1 MASFERPSLNV
12 NARTWIALGISAACL
27 FILALRLW
35 HLQIINGHVFR
46 DRSENNRL
54 RMVYV
59 PPPRGLILDRNG
71 EVLVRNRLSFNV
83 DFVTE
88 DSPNPEQT
96 VRALAEITGQPA
108 DELLERLTRQGKR
121 RMYEPK
127 LLLRDV
133 SRDLVAKIAAQRYRL
148 PGVIISVVPARDYI
162 HGDLAAHAIGYIR
175 EISGEQLKNPLYA
188 GYRMGDVIGQYGVE
202 ARYERYLQGER
213 GSQAVIVNAAGN
225 KIGEAYSHLALP
237 GSDVMLTIDRRL
249 QEVADRALA
258 GKKGAV
264 VAMDPTTGDILAMA
278 AAPRFAPSI
287 FTTEVSKETWADL
300 VDAKGNKLTNRVT
313 QGVYPPGS
321 VFKIFVAA
329 AALSEGV
336 VTPQERFYCPGYTL
350 FGTRKFRCHK
360 HSGHG
365 SVDLFEAIV
374 QSCDVYF
381 YTVGQRLGVDRIY
394 QYAHD
399 LFEFGEATGLGIG
412 DESSGLIPSTAWKAK
427 YFRNPEDKK
436 WYPGETLPVS
446 IGQGAITTTPLQI
459 VRGLSAVVNGGLVIK
474 PRLVRKVVA
483 SDGRVLEETPSKP
496 DVVRKLDLSAEIL
509 DKLKRSMVGVV
520 EDKRGTGHRAALP
533 EVHGILVGGKTGTA
547 QVASR
552 ESGIKDED
560 HAWFAGYAPADNPRI
575 VVAAIVENGGHRG
588 VEAAPIAQD
597 VLSAYFG
604 IPDPPPEEKTA
615 VKVKRVSAP
624 EVPVD

>member
-1 MASFERPSLNV
+1 MASLERPSLNV
-12 NARTWIALGISAACL
+12 SGRLWIALGICAICL
-27 FILALRLW
+27 SILALRLW
-35 HLQIINGHVFR
+35 HLQIIKGHFFR

-54 RMVYV
+54 RTVYV
-59 PPPRGLILDRNG
+59 PPPRGLLLDRNG
-71 EVLVRNRLSFNV
+71 EVLVRNRPSFNI
-83 DFVTE
+83 DFVSE
-88 DSPNPEQT
+88 DSPNPEET

-108 DELLERLTRQGKR
+108 EDLLEKLTRQGKR

-133 SRDLVAKIAAQRYRL
+133 SRDLVAKITAQRYRL
-148 PGVIISVVPARDYI
+148 PGLLISVVPARDYI

-188 GYRMGDVIGQYGVE
+188 GYRMGDVVGQYGVE
-202 ARYERYLQGER
+202 SRYERYLQGER
-213 GSQAVIVNAAGN
+213 GSQAVIVNASGN

-249 QEVADRALA
+249 QEVAERALS

-264 VAMDPTTGDILAMA
+264 VAMDPNTGDILAMA

-287 FTTEVSKETWADL
+287 FTSEVSKETWADL
-300 VDAKGNKLTNRVT
+300 IDEKGSKLTNRVT

-336 VTPQERFYCPGYTL
+336 VTPQDRFFCPGYTM
-350 FGTRKFRCHK
+350 FGSRKFRCHK

-394 QYAHD
+394 RYAHD
-399 LFEFGEATGLGIG
+399 IFEFGESTELGIG

-459 VRGLSAVVNGGLVIK
+459 VRGLSAVVNDGRIVK
-474 PRLVRKVVA
+474 PRLVRKVAA
-483 SDGRVLEETPSKP
+483 SDGRVLEETPSGP
-496 DVVRKLDLSAEIL
+496 EVVRTIDIDPAIL

-533 EVHGILVGGKTGTA
+533 EIHGISVGGKTGTA
-547 QVASR
+547 QVASK
-552 ESGIKDED
+552 ESGITDED
-560 HAWFAGYAPADNPRI
+560 HAWFAGYAPADRPQI
-575 VVAAIVENGGHRG
+575 VVVALVENGGHG
-588 VEAAPIAQD
+588 GAVAAPIAQD
-597 VLSAYFG
+597 VLAAYFG
-604 IPDPPPEEKTA
+604 IPDPPPGKKE
-615 VKVKRVSAP
+615 KVKKRAQ
-624 EVPVD
+624 ELANE

>member
-1 MASFERPSLNV
+1 MAYSERPTLNV
-12 NARTWIALGISAACL
+12 VPRIWIALAIAALCL
-27 FILALRLW
+27 FVLALRLW
-35 HLQIINGHVFR
+35 HLQIIRGNFFR

-71 EVLVRNRLSFNV
+71 EVLVRNRPSFNI
-83 DFVTE
+83 DFVSE
-88 DSPNPEQT
+88 DSPDPEAT
-96 VRALAEITGQPA
+96 VRTLASITGYPA
-108 DELLERLTRQGKR
+108 EELLEKLARPGKR

-133 SRDLVAKIAAQRYRL
+133 SRDMVARVTAQRYRL
-148 PGVIISVVPARDYI
+148 PGVVVSVVPGRDYI

-225 KIGEAYSHLALP
+225 KTGEAYSHLALP

-249 QEVADRALA
+249 QEVADRALS

-264 VAMDPTTGDILAMA
+264 VAMNPNTGDILAMA
-278 AAPRFAPSI
+278 SAPRFAPSI
-287 FTTEVSKETWADL
+287 FTSEVSKEAWADIT
-300 VDAKGNKLTNRVT
+300 DPRGNKLTNRVS

-321 VFKIFVAA
+321 VFKIFVAI
-329 AALSEGV
+329 AALAEGV
-336 VTPQERFYCPGYTL
+336 VKPTERFHCPGYLT
-350 FGTRKFRCHK
+350 FGSRKFRCHK

-365 SVDLFEAIV
+365 SVDLFDAMV

-399 LFEFGEATGLGIG
+399 LFEFGEPTGLGIG
-412 DESSGLIPSTAWKAK
+412 DEAAGLIPSTAWKAK

-459 VRGLSAVVNGGLVIK
+459 VRGVSAVVNGGKVLK

-483 SDGRVLEETPSKP
+483 NDGRVLEEESGGPEIVRTIDIPP
-496 DVVRKLDLSAEIL
+496 DIIEKV
-509 DKLKRSMVGVV
+509 KRSMVGVV
-520 EDKRGTGHRAALP
+520 VDPRGTGHKAALP
-533 EVHGILVGGKTGTA
+533 ESSGIIVGGKTGTA
-547 QVASR
+547 QVASK

-560 HAWFAGYAPADNPRI
+560 HAWFAGYAPADNPQI
-575 VVAAIVENGGHRG
+575 VVAAIVENGGHG
-588 VEAAPIAQD
+588 GAEAAPIVQD
-597 VLSAYFG
+597 IFAAYFG
-604 IPDPPPEEKTA
+604 IPDPPPEEKKPPQKIA
-615 VKVKRVSAP
+615 RRARR
-624 EVPVD
+624 E

>member
-1 MASFERPSLNV
+1 MASLERPSLNV
-12 NARTWIALGISAACL
+12 SARLWIALGICAICL
-27 FILALRLW
+27 SILALRLW
-35 HLQIINGHVFR
+35 HLQIIKGHFFR

-59 PPPRGLILDRNG
+59 PPPRGLLLDRNG
-71 EVLVRNRLSFNV
+71 EVLVRNRPSFNI
-83 DFVTE
+83 DFVSE
-88 DSPNPEQT
+88 DSPNPEET

-108 DELLERLTRQGKR
+108 EDLLEKLTRQGKR

-133 SRDLVAKIAAQRYRL
+133 SRDLVAKITAQRYRL
-148 PGVIISVVPARDYI
+148 PGVLISVVPARDYI

-188 GYRMGDVIGQYGVE
+188 GYRMGDVVGQYGVE
-202 ARYERYLQGER
+202 SRYERYLQGER
-213 GSQAVIVNAAGN
+213 GSQAVIVNASGN

-249 QEVADRALA
+249 QEVADRALS

-264 VAMDPTTGDILAMA
+264 VAMDPNTGDILAMA

-287 FTTEVSKETWADL
+287 FTSEVSKETWADL
-300 VDAKGNKLTNRVT
+300 IDEKGSKLTNRVT

-336 VTPQERFYCPGYTL
+336 VTPQDRFFCPGYTM
-350 FGTRKFRCHK
+350 FGSRKFRCHK

-394 QYAHD
+394 HYAHD
-399 LFEFGEATGLGIG
+399 IFEFGESTELGIG

-459 VRGLSAVVNGGLVIK
+459 VRGLSAVVNDGRVVK

-483 SDGRVLEETPSKP
+483 SDGRVLEETPSGP
-496 DVVRKLDLSAEIL
+496 EVVRTIDIDPAIL

-533 EVHGILVGGKTGTA
+533 EIHGISVGGKTGTA
-547 QVASR
+547 QVASK
-552 ESGIKDED
+552 ESGITDED
-560 HAWFAGYAPADNPRI
+560 HAWFAGYAPADRPQI
-575 VVAAIVENGGHRG
+575 VVAALVENGGHG
-588 VEAAPIAQD
+588 GAVAAPIAQD
-597 VLSAYFG
+597 VLAAYFG
-604 IPDPPPEEKTA
+604 IPDPPPEQKD
-615 VKVKRVSAP
+615 KVKKRVQEPAD
-624 EVPVD
+624 E

>member
-1 MASFERPSLNV
+1 MAYSERPAINV
-12 NARTWIALGISAACL
+12 TPRLWIAVGIAAL
-27 FILALRLW
+27 SVFVLALRLW
-35 HLQIINGHVFR
+35 HLQIIRGNFFR

-59 PPPRGLILDRNG
+59 PPPRGLIVDRNG
-71 EVLVRNRLSFNV
+71 EVLVRNRPSFNI
-83 DFVTE
+83 DFVSE
-88 DSPNPEQT
+88 DSPNPEET
-96 VRALAEITGQPA
+96 VRTLAAITGSPA
-108 DELLERLTRQGKR
+108 EELIEKLARPGKR

-133 SRDLVAKIAAQRYRL
+133 SRDMVARVTAQRYRL
-148 PGVIISVVPARDYI
+148 PGVVISVVPARDYL

-175 EISGEQLKNPLYA
+175 EISAEQLKNPIYA

-202 ARYERYLQGER
+202 SRHERYLQGER

-249 QEVADRALA
+249 QEIADRALN
-258 GKKGAV
+258 GKKGAI
-264 VAMDPTTGDILAMA
+264 VAMNPNNGDILAMA
-278 AAPRFAPSI
+278 SAPRFAPAI
-287 FTTEVSKETWADL
+287 FTTEVSKETWADIT
-300 VDAKGNKLTNRVT
+300 DPRGNKLTNRVS

-321 VFKIFVAA
+321 VFKIFVAL
-329 AALSEGV
+329 AALAEGV
-336 VTPQERFYCPGYTL
+336 VTPQERFYCPGYLT
-350 FGTRKFRCHK
+350 FGKRKFRCHK

-365 SVDLFEAIV
+365 SVDLFDAMV

-399 LFEFGEATGLGIG
+399 LFEFGEPTGLGIG

-427 YFRNPEDKK
+427 YFRNPEDKR

-459 VRGLSAVVNGGLVIK
+459 VRGLSAVVNGGKIVK

-483 SDGRVLEETPSKP
+483 SDGRVLEEFPP
-496 DVVRKLDLSAEIL
+496 GPEVVRTLDIAPEVVERV
-509 DKLKRSMVGVV
+509 KKSMVGVV
-520 EDKRGTGHRAALP
+520 LDKRGTGRKAALP
-533 EVHGILVGGKTGTA
+533 EASGIVVGGKTGTA
-547 QVASR
+547 QVASK

-560 HAWFAGYAPADNPRI
+560 HAWFAGYASADNPQI
-575 VVAAIVENGGHRG
+575 VVAAIVENGGHG
-588 VEAAPIAQD
+588 GAEAAPLVRE
-597 VLSAYFG
+597 VLMAYFG
-604 IPDPPPEEKTA
+604 ISDPPPEEKKPIKKTT
-615 VKVKRVSAP
+615 RRPRS
-624 EVPVD
+624 E

>member
-1 MASFERPSLNV
+1 MASLERPSLNV
-12 NARTWIALGISAACL
+12 SVRLWIALGICATCL
-27 FILALRLW
+27 FVLALRLW
-35 HLQIINGHVFR
+35 HLQIIKGHFFR

-71 EVLVRNRLSFNV
+71 EVLVRNRPSFNI
-83 DFVTE
+83 DFVSE
-88 DSPNPEQT
+88 DSPNPEET

-108 DELLERLTRQGKR
+108 EDLLEKLTRQGKR

-133 SRDLVAKIAAQRYRL
+133 SRDLVAKITAQRYRL
-148 PGVIISVVPARDYI
+148 PGVLISVVPARDYI
-162 HGDLAAHAIGYIR
+162 HNDLAAHAIGYIR

-188 GYRMGDVIGQYGVE
+188 GYRMGDVVGQYGVE

-213 GSQAVIVNAAGN
+213 GSQAVIVNASGN

-249 QEVADRALA
+249 QEVADRALS
-258 GKKGAV
+258 GRKGAV
-264 VAMDPTTGDILAMA
+264 VAMDPNTGDILAMA

-287 FTTEVSKETWADL
+287 FTSEVSKETWADL
-300 VDAKGNKLTNRVT
+300 IDEKGSKLTNRVT

-336 VTPQERFYCPGYTL
+336 VSPQERFFCPGYTM
-350 FGTRKFRCHK
+350 FGSRKFRCHK

-399 LFEFGEATGLGIG
+399 IFGFGESTELGIG

-459 VRGLSAVVNGGLVIK
+459 VRGLSAVVNDGRIVK

-483 SDGRVLEETPSKP
+483 SDGRVLEETPSGP
-496 DVVRKLDLSAEIL
+496 EIVRTIDIDPAIL

-533 EVHGILVGGKTGTA
+533 EIHGISVGGKTGTA
-547 QVASR
+547 QVASK
-552 ESGIKDED
+552 ESGIKDDD
-560 HAWFAGYAPADNPRI
+560 HAWFAGYAPAEHPQI
-575 VVAAIVENGGHRG
+575 VVAALVENGGHGG
-588 VEAAPIAQD
+588 VAAAPIAQD
-597 VLSAYFG
+597 VFAAYFG
-604 IPDPPPEEKTA
+604 IPDPPPEPKE
-615 VKVKRVSAP
+615 KVKKRAP
-624 EVPVD
+624 EPTND

>member
-1 MASFERPSLNV
+1 MAYSERPAINV
-12 NARTWIALGISAACL
+12 TLRLWIAVGIAAVSVFVL
-27 FILALRLW
+27 TLRLW
-35 HLQIINGHVFR
+35 HLQIIKGNFFR

-59 PPPRGLILDRNG
+59 PPPRGLITDRNG
-71 EVLVRNRLSFNV
+71 EVLVRNRPSFNI
-83 DFVTE
+83 DFVSE
-88 DSPNPEQT
+88 DSPHPEET
-96 VRALAEITGQPA
+96 VRTLAAITGYPA
-108 DELLERLTRQGKR
+108 DELLEKLSRPGKR

-133 SRDLVAKIAAQRYRL
+133 SRDMVARVTAQRYRL
-148 PGVIISVVPARDYI
+148 PGIIISVVPARDYL

-175 EISGEQLKNPLYA
+175 EISGEQLKSPLYA

-249 QEVADRALA
+249 QEVADRALN

-264 VAMDPTTGDILAMA
+264 VAMNPTNGDILAMA
-278 AAPRFAPSI
+278 SAPRFAPAI
-287 FTTEVSKETWADL
+287 FTTEVSKETWADIT
-300 VDAKGNKLTNRVT
+300 DPRGNKLTNRVS

-321 VFKIFVAA
+321 VFKIFVAL
-329 AALSEGV
+329 AALAEGV
-336 VTPQERFYCPGYTL
+336 VTPQERFYCPGYVM
-350 FGTRKFRCHK
+350 FGKRKFRCHK

-365 SVDLFEAIV
+365 SVDLFDAMV

-399 LFEFGEATGLGIG
+399 LFEFGEQTGLGIG

-427 YFRNPEDKK
+427 YFRNPEDKR

-459 VRGLSAVVNGGLVIK
+459 VRGLSAVVNGGKIVK
-474 PRLVRKVVA
+474 PRLVRKVIA
-483 SDGRVLEETPSKP
+483 SDGRVLEEAPP
-496 DVVRKLDLSAEIL
+496 GPEVVKTIDIAPEIVESV
-509 DKLKRSMVGVV
+509 KKSMVGVV
-520 EDKRGTGHRAALP
+520 LDKRGTGHKAALP
-533 EVHGILVGGKTGTA
+533 EASGIIVGGKTGTA
-547 QVASR
+547 QVASK

-560 HAWFAGYAPADNPRI
+560 HAWFAGYASADNPQI
-575 VVAAIVENGGHRG
+575 VVAALVENGGHG
-588 VEAAPIAQD
+588 GAEAAPLVRD
-597 VLSAYFG
+597 VLAAYFG
-604 IPDPPPEEKTA
+604 IPDPPPEEKKPPKKNA
-615 VKVKRVSAP
+615 RGARR
-624 EVPVD
+624 E

>member
-1 MASFERPSLNV
+1 MASLERPSLNV
-12 NARTWIALGISAACL
+12 SARVWIALGICAICL
-27 FILALRLW
+27 FILSLRLW
-35 HLQIINGHVFR
+35 HLQIIKGHFFR

-54 RMVYV
+54 RTVYV

-71 EVLVRNRLSFNV
+71 EVLVRNRPSFNI
-83 DFVTE
+83 DFVSE
-88 DSPNPEQT
+88 DSPSPEET
-96 VRALAEITGQPA
+96 VRALAEITGQPVE
-108 DELLERLTRQGKR
+108 ELLEKLTRQGKR

-133 SRDLVAKIAAQRYRL
+133 SRDLVAKITAQRYRL
-148 PGVIISVVPARDYI
+148 PGVLISVVPARDYI

-175 EISGEQLKNPLYA
+175 EISGEQLKNSLYA

-213 GSQAVIVNAAGN
+213 GSQAVIVNASGN

-237 GSDVMLTIDRRL
+237 GSDVVLTIDRRL
-249 QEVADRALA
+249 QEVADRALS

-264 VAMDPTTGDILAMA
+264 VAMDPNTGDILAMA

-287 FTTEVSKETWADL
+287 FTSEVSKETWADL
-300 VDAKGNKLTNRVT
+300 IDEKGSKLTNRVT

-329 AALSEGV
+329 AALAEGV
-336 VTPQERFYCPGYTL
+336 VTPKEKFFCPGYTT
-350 FGTRKFRCHK
+350 FGSRKFKCHK

-381 YTVGQRLGVDRIY
+381 YAVGQRLGVDRIY
-394 QYAHD
+394 HYAHD
-399 LFEFGEATGLGIG
+399 IFGFGEPTELGIG

-459 VRGLSAVVNGGLVIK
+459 VRGLSAVVNGGRVVK
-474 PRLVRKVVA
+474 PRVVRKVVA
-483 SDGRVLEETPSKP
+483 SDGRVLEEVPAAAE
-496 DVVRKLDLSAEIL
+496 VVRTIDIDPAIL
-509 DKLKRSMVGVV
+509 EKLKRSMEGVV
-520 EDKRGTGHRAALP
+520 ADKRGTGHRAALP
-533 EVHGILVGGKTGTA
+533 EVHGISVGGKTGTA
-547 QVASR
+547 QVASK
-552 ESGIKDED
+552 ESGIKDDD
-560 HAWFAGYAPADNPRI
+560 HAWFAGYAPADHPQI
-575 VVAAIVENGGHRG
+575 AVVALVENGGHGG
-588 VEAAPIAQD
+588 VTAAPIAQD
-597 VLSAYFG
+597 VFAAYFG
-604 IPDPPPEEKTA
+604 IPDPPPEPKE
-615 VKVKRVSAP
+615 KVKKRVKEP
-624 EVPVD
+624 THD

>member
-1 MASFERPSLNV
+1 MAYSERPAINLTL
-12 NARTWIALGISAACL
+12 RLWIAVGIAAL
-27 FILALRLW
+27 SVFVLALRLW
-35 HLQIINGHVFR
+35 HLQIIRGNFFR

-59 PPPRGLILDRNG
+59 PPPRGLIIDRNG
-71 EVLVRNRLSFNV
+71 EVLVRNRPSFNI
-83 DFVTE
+83 DFVSE
-88 DSPNPEQT
+88 DSPHPEDT
-96 VRALAEITGQPA
+96 VRTLATITGYPA
-108 DELLERLTRQGKR
+108 EELLEKLARPGKR

-133 SRDLVAKIAAQRYRL
+133 SRDMVARVTAQRYRL
-148 PGVIISVVPARDYI
+148 PGVVISVVPARDYL

-175 EISGEQLKNPLYA
+175 EISGEQLKNPIYA

-249 QEVADRALA
+249 QEVADRALS

-264 VAMDPTTGDILAMA
+264 IAMNPHNGDILAMA
-278 AAPRFAPSI
+278 SAPRFAPAI
-287 FTTEVSKETWADL
+287 FTTEVSKETWSDL
-300 VDAKGNKLTNRVT
+300 THPSGNKLTNRVS

-321 VFKIFVAA
+321 VFKIFVAL
-329 AALSEGV
+329 AALAEGV
-336 VTPQERFYCPGYTL
+336 VTPQERFYCRGYVM
-350 FGTRKFRCHK
+350 FGKRKFRCHK

-365 SVDLFEAIV
+365 SVDLFDAMV

-399 LFEFGEATGLGIG
+399 LFEFGEQTGLGIG

-459 VRGLSAVVNGGLVIK
+459 ARGLSAVVNGGKIVK
-474 PRLVRKVVA
+474 PRVVRKVIA
-483 SDGRVLEETPSKP
+483 SDGRVLEETPPGPEGVKTIDIAP
-496 DVVRKLDLSAEIL
+496 EIVERV
-509 DKLKRSMVGVV
+509 KRSMVGVV
-520 EDKRGTGHRAALP
+520 LDKRGTGHRAALP
-533 EVHGILVGGKTGTA
+533 EGSGIIVGGKTGTA
-547 QVASR
+547 QVAAK

-560 HAWFAGYAPADNPRI
+560 HAWFAGYAPADNPQI
-575 VVAAIVENGGHRG
+575 VVATIIENGGHG
-588 VEAAPIAQD
+588 GAEAAPVVND
-597 VLSAYFG
+597 VLAAYFG
-604 IPDPPPEEKTA
+604 IPDPPPEEKKPAKKTT
-615 VKVKRVSAP
+615 RRP
-624 EVPVD
+624 RQ

>member
-1 MASFERPSLNV
+1 MAYSERPAINV
-12 NARTWIALGISAACL
+12 TLRLWIAVGIAAL
-27 FILALRLW
+27 SVFVLALRLW
-35 HLQIINGHVFR
+35 HLQIIRGNFFR

-59 PPPRGLILDRNG
+59 PPPRGLIVDRNG
-71 EVLVRNRLSFNV
+71 EVLVRNRPSFNI
-83 DFVTE
+83 DFVSE
-88 DSPNPEQT
+88 DSPHPENT
-96 VRALAEITGQPA
+96 VRTLATITGYPA
-108 DELLERLTRQGKR
+108 EELLEKLARPGKR

-133 SRDLVAKIAAQRYRL
+133 SRDMVARVTAQRYRL
-148 PGVIISVVPARDYI
+148 PGVVISVVPARDYL

-175 EISGEQLKNPLYA
+175 EISGEQLKNPIYA

-249 QEVADRALA
+249 QEVADRALI

-264 VAMDPTTGDILAMA
+264 IAMNPRNGDILAMA
-278 AAPRFAPSI
+278 SAPRFAPAI
-287 FTTEVSKETWADL
+287 FTTEVSKETWSDL
-300 VDAKGNKLTNRVT
+300 TDPRGNKLTNRVS

-321 VFKIFVAA
+321 VFKIFVAL
-329 AALSEGV
+329 AALAEGV
-336 VTPQERFYCPGYTL
+336 VTPQERFYCRGYVM
-350 FGTRKFRCHK
+350 FGKRKFRCHK

-365 SVDLFEAIV
+365 SVDLFDAMV

-399 LFEFGEATGLGIG
+399 LFEFGEQTGLGIG

-446 IGQGAITTTPLQI
+446 IGQGAITTTPLQ
-459 VRGLSAVVNGGLVIK
+459 VARGLSAVVNGGKVVK
-474 PRLVRKVVA
+474 PRLVRKVIA
-483 SDGRVLEETPSKP
+483 SDGRVLEETPAGP
-496 DVVRKLDLSAEIL
+496 EVVKTIDIAPEIVERV
-509 DKLKRSMVGVV
+509 KRSMVGVV
-520 EDKRGTGHRAALP
+520 LDKRGTGHKAALP
-533 EVHGILVGGKTGTA
+533 EGSGIIVGGKTGTA
-547 QVASR
+547 QVASK
-552 ESGIKDED
+552 ESGITDED
-560 HAWFAGYAPADNPRI
+560 HAWFAGYASADNPQI
-575 VVAAIVENGGHRG
+575 VVAAIVENGGHG
-588 VEAAPIAQD
+588 GAEAAPVVND
-597 VLSAYFG
+597 VLAAYFG
-604 IPDPPPEEKTA
+604 IPDPPPEEK
-615 VKVKRVSAP
+615 KPPKKNKRRP
-624 EVPVD
+624 TQ

>member
-1 MASFERPSLNV
+1 MAYSERPALNV
-12 NARTWIALGISAACL
+12 TPRVWIALGISALCL
-27 FILALRLW
+27 LILALRLW
-35 HLQIINGHVFR
+35 HLQIIRGNFFR

-71 EVLVRNRLSFNV
+71 EVLVRNRPSFNI
-83 DFVTE
+83 DFVSE
-88 DSPNPEQT
+88 DSPDPEMT
-96 VRALAEITGQPA
+96 VRALAAITGHPVE
-108 DELLERLTRQGKR
+108 ELLEKLSRPGKR

-133 SRDLVAKIAAQRYRL
+133 SRDMVARVTAQRYRL
-148 PGVIISVVPARDYI
+148 PGVVVSVVPARDYI
-162 HGDLAAHAIGYIR
+162 HGDLAAHGIGYIR

-202 ARYERYLQGER
+202 AKYERYLQGER

-249 QEVADRALA
+249 QEIADRALN

-264 VAMDPTTGDILAMA
+264 VAMNPTNGDILAMA
-278 AAPRFAPSI
+278 SAPRFAPSM
-287 FTTEVSKETWADL
+287 FTAEVSKEAWADIT
-300 VDAKGNKLTNRVT
+300 DPRGNKLANRVS

-321 VFKIFVAA
+321 VFKIFVAL
-329 AALSEGV
+329 AALAEGV
-336 VTPQERFYCPGYTL
+336 VTPSEKFYCRGYLT
-350 FGTRKFRCHK
+350 FGKRKFRCHK

-365 SVDLFEAIV
+365 SVDLFDAMV

-399 LFEFGEATGLGIG
+399 LFEFGEPTGLGIG
-412 DESSGLIPSTAWKAK
+412 DEASGLIPSTAWKAK
-427 YFRNPEDKK
+427 YFRNPADKK

-459 VRGLSAVVNGGLVIK
+459 ARGVSAVVNGGKIIK

-483 SDGRVLEETPSKP
+483 SDGRVLEEAPSGPEVTRTIDIPADIVEK
-496 DVVRKLDLSAEIL
+496 VK
-509 DKLKRSMVGVV
+509 KSMVGVV
-520 EDKRGTGHRAALP
+520 LDKRGTGRKAALP
-533 EVHGILVGGKTGTA
+533 ESSGIAVGGKTGTA
-547 QVASR
+547 QVASK

-560 HAWFAGYAPADNPRI
+560 HAWFAGYAPADNPQI
-575 VVAAIVENGGHRG
+575 VVAAIIENGGHG
-588 VEAAPIAQD
+588 GAEAAPVVQD

-604 IPDPPPEEKTA
+604 IPDPPPEEKTPPKKP
-615 VKVKRVSAP
+615 VRRKRR
-624 EVPVD
+624 E